1 MESVK
6 RAPRDKTL
14 ITLKAQVLF
23 TFSVS
28 EKKMKRILINC
39 SYSDELRVALVDGAK
54 LFDLDNEFNA
64 QSLLKGSIFKATV
77 SRVETSLDAAF
88 VNFGSERHG
97 FLPLK
102 ELSNEHFTKDAEGK
116 KKCTLK
122 EGDEILVQV
131 LKEERGTK
139 GAALSNQISLA
150 GRFIVLIP
158 NSEKSGGVSR
168 RISGD
173 ERDEI
178 KNALNELNI
187 PDGMSVIVR
196 TAGLGRSAEE
206 LKWDLDYLMNLWG
219 QIKST
224 INDAPSPS
232 LIYKDDKLIL
242 RVFRDYFRDDIG
254 EILIDDESV
263 HAEALDFAK
272 SVIPDHADKVI
283 YYNEDIAL
291 FNRYQIESQIELA
304 FQREISLP
312 SGGSIVIDP
321 TEAMVSIDVNS
332 ARSTKGKDIE
342 STAFATNMEAAKEI
356 ARQLRLRDLGGL
368 IVIDFIDMQDEKH
381 QQKVENAFR
390 SAVQSDRARIQIAG
404 ISRFGLLELSR
415 QRLRP
420 SLEETYDIQ
429 HVQVRGTRSLGQS
442 ILRIIGE
449 DAAKENTGEIHV
461 YVPADVSSYLLN
473 EKRRDIITIENTY
486 QVNILVIA
494 DPYKSRPYYKVAR
507 VKAPAG
513 KKLFSH
519 EMTPNSPEP
528 SMDWRDVNSNKKSFK
543 PLVKVSVPPR
553 MPKTKNKKGFF
564 AFLKSVFTLD
574 IFKSTKKKNL
584 KNKRKRNYKKG
595 QPKTNKNT
603 RNENRHNNRNVRP
616 NNKGR
621 TNNPKKPVN
630 KTASKP
636 IVIPPKKI
644 EKTSGKSAQVSK
656 TKKQTEDVDGNTFND
671 GTSTSSS
678 RTPAPTPAPTPAATP
693 APTPAATPA
702 PTPASTPAPKP
713 TRALNDPRYKNE

>member
-1 MESVK
+1 MKTVVK
-6 RAPRDKTL
+6 GAPKGKTP
-14 ITLKAQVLF
+14 ITQQALVLF
-23 TFSVS
+23 AFSIS
-28 EKKMKRILINC
+28 EKQMKRILINC

-54 LFDLDNEFNA
+54 LFDLDSEFNN
-64 QSLLKGSIFKATV
+64 QSLFKGSIFKATV
-77 SRVETSLDAAF
+77 SRIETSLDAAF

-102 ELSNEHFTKDAEGK
+102 ELSNDYFTNDAEGK
-116 KKCTLK
+116 RKCILK
-122 EGDEILVQV
+122 EGDEILIQV

-139 GAALSNQISLA
+139 GAALSSQISLA

-168 RISGD
+168 RISGE
-173 ERDEI
+173 ERDDI
-178 KNALNELNI
+178 KNALNSLKV
-187 PDGMSVIVR
+187 PDGMSIIVR
-196 TAGLGRSAEE
+196 TAGLGRSTEE
-206 LKWDLDYLMNLWG
+206 LKWDLDYLLNLWE
-219 QIKST
+219 QIKSSA
-224 INDAPSPS
+224 IDAPSPS

-242 RVFRDYFRDDIG
+242 RVFRDYFRDDIK

-283 YYNEDIAL
+283 YYNEEIPL

-342 STAFATNMEAAKEI
+342 STAYATNTEAAKEV

-381 QQKVENAFR
+381 QQKVENTFR

-442 ILRIIGE
+442 ILRIISE

-473 EKRRDIITIENTY
+473 EKRRDIISIENTY
-486 QVNILVIA
+486 QVSILIIA

-507 VKAPAG
+507 IKAVSG
-513 KKLFSH
+513 KKPFSYD
-519 EMTPNSPEP
+519 MTPNSPEP
-528 SMDWRDVNSNKKSFK
+528 SMDWRDSNSTKKALK
-543 PLVKVSVPPR
+543 PLVKLSVPPR
-553 MPKTKNKKGFF
+553 MPKSKNRFLAFIKSIITLSIFF
-564 AFLKSVFTLD
+564 GM
-574 IFKSTKKKNL
+574 FKSKKKKTNR
-584 KNKRKRNYKKG
+584 KKRPRKYKKG
-595 QPKTNKNT
+595 HSKIHKNNKNYKNNKNSKPNPANKSKNSNLRKTNDNKSSKSVVAAPKNSKQ
-603 RNENRHNNRNVRP
+603 NSEKLNQSES
-616 NNKGR
+616 NK
-621 TNNPKKPVN
+621 K
-630 KTASKP
+630 
-636 IVIPPKKI
+636 
-644 EKTSGKSAQVSK
+644 VSK
-656 TKKQTEDVDGNTFND
+656 EIDRNKLDTK
-671 GTSTSSS
+671 SSS
-678 RTPAPTPAPTPAATP
+678 NPSITQSSSKEQTPTPAPTQPA
-693 APTPAATPA
+693 
-702 PTPASTPAPKP
+702 KP
-713 TRALNDPRYKNE
+713 TRALNDPRYKSE

>member
-312 SGGSIVIDP
+312 AGGSIVIDP

-390 SAVQSDRARIQIAG
+390 SSVQSDRARIQIAG

-564 AFLKSVFTLD
+564 VFLKSVFTLN

-678 RTPAPTPAPTPAATP
+678 KTPAP
-693 APTPAATPA
+693 
-702 PTPASTPAPKP
+702 TPAPKP

>member
-1 MESVK
+1 
-6 RAPRDKTL
+6 
-14 ITLKAQVLF
+14 
-23 TFSVS
+23 
-28 EKKMKRILINC
+28 MKRILINC

-54 LFDLDNEFNA
+54 LFDLDNEFNSQA
-64 QSLLKGSIFKATV
+64 LHKGSIFKASV

-88 VNFGSERHG
+88 INFGSERHG

-102 ELSNEHFTKDAEGK
+102 ELSNKYFTRGADGK
-116 KKCTLK
+116 RKCTLK

-168 RISGD
+168 RIAGE
-173 ERDEI
+173 ERDDI
-178 KNALNELNI
+178 KNALNELTI
-187 PDGMSVIVR
+187 PEGMSVIVR
-196 TAGLGRSAEE
+196 TAGLGRSSEE
-206 LKWDLDYLMNLWG
+206 LKWDLDYLINLWE

-224 INDAPSPS
+224 VDDAQSPT
-232 LIYKDDKLIL
+232 LIFKDDKLIL
-242 RVFRDYFRDDIG
+242 RVFRDYFRDDIE
-254 EILIDDESV
+254 EILIDDEVV

-283 YYNEDIAL
+283 YYNEDIPL

-332 ARSTKGKDIE
+332 ARATKGKDIE
-342 STAFATNMEAAKEI
+342 STAFATNTEAAREI

-381 QQKVENAFR
+381 QQKVEGTFR
-390 SAVQSDRARIQIAG
+390 SAVQSDRARIQIAA

-420 SLEETYDIQ
+420 SLDETYDIE
-429 HVQVRGTRSLGQS
+429 HVQIRGTRSLGQS
-442 ILRIIGE
+442 IIRIIGE

-473 EKRRDIITIENTY
+473 EKRRDVIAIENTY
-486 QVNILVIA
+486 QVNILIIA
-494 DPYKSRPYYKVAR
+494 DPYKTRPYYKVAR
-507 VKAPAG
+507 VKAVAG
-513 KKLFSH
+513 KKSFSYD
-519 EMTPNSPEP
+519 MTPNSPEP
-528 SMDWRDVNSNKKSFK
+528 SMNWRDSNTNKKVLK

-553 MPKTKNKKGFF
+553 MPKRNKSSGFINF
-564 AFLKSVFTLD
+564 IISILTLS
-574 IFKSTKKKNL
+574 IFKSKKTKKKSNHA
-584 KNKRKRNYKKG
+584 RKGKNYKSSSNRSSK
-595 QPKTNKNT
+595 PRTNDRNKNSRRT
-603 RNENRHNNRNVRP
+603 NQGNNRNR
-616 NNKGR
+616 NTSEKAGGI
-621 TNNPKKPVN
+621 KKS
-630 KTASKP
+630 TKP
-636 IVIPPKKI
+636 IVIPPKK
-644 EKTSGKSAQVSK
+644 K
-656 TKKQTEDVDGNTFND
+656 D
-671 GTSTSSS
+671 SSS
-678 RTPAPTPAPTPAATP
+678 EDSKVVEKKLPVSEDEVNGNKAPVTDVKSPSSAPTPAPTAAP
-693 APTPAATPA
+693 
-702 PTPASTPAPKP
+702 TPAPKP

>member
-1 MESVK
+1 MKTVVK
-6 RAPRDKTL
+6 GAPKGKTP
-14 ITLKAQVLF
+14 ITQQALVLF
-23 TFSVS
+23 AFSIS
-28 EKKMKRILINC
+28 EKQMKRILINC

-54 LFDLDNEFNA
+54 LFDLDSEFNN
-64 QSLLKGSIFKATV
+64 QSLFKGSIFKATV
-77 SRVETSLDAAF
+77 SRIETSLDAAF

-102 ELSNEHFTKDAEGK
+102 ELSNDYFTNDAEGK
-116 KKCTLK
+116 RKCILK
-122 EGDEILVQV
+122 EGDEILIQV

-139 GAALSNQISLA
+139 GAALSSQISLA

-168 RISGD
+168 RISGE
-173 ERDEI
+173 ERDDI
-178 KNALNELNI
+178 KNALNSLKV
-187 PDGMSVIVR
+187 PDGMSIIVR
-196 TAGLGRSAEE
+196 TAGLGRSTEE
-206 LKWDLDYLMNLWG
+206 LKWDLDYLLNLWE
-219 QIKST
+219 QIKSSA
-224 INDAPSPS
+224 IDAPSPS

-242 RVFRDYFRDDIG
+242 RVFRDYFRDDIK

-283 YYNEDIAL
+283 YYNEEIPL

-342 STAFATNMEAAKEI
+342 STAYATNTEAAKEV

-381 QQKVENAFR
+381 QQKVENTFR

-442 ILRIIGE
+442 ILRIISE

-473 EKRRDIITIENTY
+473 EKRRDIISIENTY
-486 QVNILVIA
+486 QVNILIIA

-507 VKAPAG
+507 IKAVSG
-513 KKLFSH
+513 KKPFSYD
-519 EMTPNSPEP
+519 MTPNSPEP
-528 SMDWRDVNSNKKSFK
+528 SMDWRDSNSTKKALK
-543 PLVKVSVPPR
+543 PLVKLSVPPR
-553 MPKTKNKKGFF
+553 MPKSKNRFLAFIKSIITLSIFF
-564 AFLKSVFTLD
+564 GM
-574 IFKSTKKKNL
+574 FKSKKKKTNR
-584 KNKRKRNYKKG
+584 KKRPRKYKKG
-595 QPKTNKNT
+595 HSKIHKNNKNYKNNKNSKPNPANKSKNSNLRKTNDNKSSKSVVAAPKNSKQNSEKLNQSE
-603 RNENRHNNRNVRP
+603 RN
-616 NNKGR
+616 
-621 TNNPKKPVN
+621 KK
-630 KTASKP
+630 
-636 IVIPPKKI
+636 
-644 EKTSGKSAQVSK
+644 VSK
-656 TKKQTEDVDGNTFND
+656 EIDRNKLDTK
-671 GTSTSSS
+671 SSS
-678 RTPAPTPAPTPAATP
+678 NPSITQSSSKEQTPTPAPTQPA
-693 APTPAATPA
+693 
-702 PTPASTPAPKP
+702 KP
-713 TRALNDPRYKNE
+713 TRALNDPRYKSE